1 MQENTLSSDLFMEQA
16 QVDSLV
22 NRILSRQ
29 DQRILA
35 KTDFLFIESSEL
47 SGAIIEVDVVDYDYS
62 TRLFTCFNEQLG
74 IQTTRFRQNLL
85 LDTDPPNFVK
95 ESKRRTVFYKTETC
109 QYLRVARLIQQEMI
123 KRY

>member
-35 KTDFLFIESSEL
+35 KTDFLFIEGSEL

-74 IQTTRFRQNLL
+74 IQTTRFR
-85 LDTDPPNFVK
+85 
-95 ESKRRTVFYKTETC
+95 
-109 QYLRVARLIQQEMI
+109 
-123 KRY
+123 